1 MQYLCKISQ
10 ILVGYLYAPR
20 NFVLFLNIK
29 ERYKTTYSITWH
41 KGFLLTMKNRGKTLG
56 TYSSTFVCCSLIG

>member
-20 NFVLFLNIK
+20 NFVLFLISKNVTK
-29 ERYKTTYSITWH
+29 LHITWR